1 MLQEDG
7 NNVKALFRRG
17 KARVALGRT
26 DEAREDFKKLR
37 KLTPEDKSVIKELKL
52 IAEQDKQLYAK
63 QRELY
68 KGLFGPP
75 PVEKPKKM
83 HWYTILWT
91 WIWAWIV
98 ARLSFVFRSRSKK
111 NN

>member
-1 MLQEDG
+1 M
-7 NNVKALFRRG
+7 KALFRRG

-26 DEAREDFKKLR
+26 EEGREDFKKLR

-75 PVEKPKKM
+75 PSVEPPKKL
-83 HWYTILWT
+83 HWYTILWN
-91 WIWAWIV
+91 WLI
-98 ARLSFVFRSRSKK
+98 ARVLFLFRSRNKK
-111 NN
+111 DN